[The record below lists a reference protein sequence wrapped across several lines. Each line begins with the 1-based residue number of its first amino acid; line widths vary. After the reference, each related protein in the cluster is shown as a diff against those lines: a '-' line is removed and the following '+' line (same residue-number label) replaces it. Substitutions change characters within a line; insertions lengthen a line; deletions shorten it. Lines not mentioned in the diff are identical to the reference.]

1 TFTLDYFH
9 IKIDNRILRGAT
21 FGDTVS
27 QRILRESGVG
37 GIGGVQ
43 FFTNGLDTKTDGLD
57 VTAVLRQRVGISGT
71 LDLTAAAGWA
81 ENKITRVDPLPKILQ
96 GTKTDLTS
104 ILDLLTQLAIEKER
118 PDWRGTLTAQYS

>member
-1 TFTLDYFH
+1 
-9 IKIDNRILRGAT
+9 
-21 FGDTVS
+21 
-27 QRILRESGVG
+27 

-43 FFTNGLDTKTDGLD
+43 FFTNGLDTKAGGVD

-81 ENKITRVDPLPKILQ
+81 ENKITRVDPLPKTLQ

-118 PDWRGTLTAQYS
+118 PDWRGTLTAQYSNGRFHSLGRASYYGGFSSAGPS